1 MNRSTDVR
9 RRRIVHPIL
18 EARVSMKAASC
29 VGIDNTKS
37 SIYLLFLFTSANIQL
52 FLEIHSFFAKKIQ
65 SYIQML
71 SLDYQLDD
79 LQTKNTAS
87 GISSF
92 LFQDEFDNV
101 QLMFTK
107 NLG

>member
-1 MNRSTDVR
+1 
-9 RRRIVHPIL
+9 
-18 EARVSMKAASC
+18 
-29 VGIDNTKS
+29 
-37 SIYLLFLFTSANIQL
+37 
-52 FLEIHSFFAKKIQ
+52 
-65 SYIQML
+65 ML

-107 NLG
+107 TWDKH